1 METVN
6 LFTIFLCICPYFI
19 FYFKNNRRIFH
30 FIKNYHNISI
40 DFVDFYLTS
49 IEVIFFSLYLNME
62 YEHEFNSVR
71 LFGVSK
77 CFPEHDFP
85 EQKSSYDDFPEN
97 GLTSF

>member
-1 METVN
+1 M
-6 LFTIFLCICPYFI
+6 
-19 FYFKNNRRIFH
+19 
-30 FIKNYHNISI
+30 
-40 DFVDFYLTS
+40 
-49 IEVIFFSLYLNME
+49 IFFSLYLNME